1 MNDKVLRDIYDTI
14 LDSGDLNEV
23 MPEATGIWEKDKKK
37 FKIIQENLDKSLEV
51 LNDSFDK
58 IEIDESTDMED
69 ELYW

>member
-1 MNDKVLRDIYDTI
+1 
-14 LDSGDLNEV
+14 
-23 MPEATGIWEKDKKK
+23 MPEATGNWEKDKKK

>member
-1 MNDKVLRDIYDTI
+1 MDDKILRDIYDTI